1 MHGPVGGS
9 RLAKKRPFPLLLRLR
24 RVSCVPARRC
34 LWCVVRISRPLFSS
48 ARLGIFYITL
58 PAQVCPLASEN
69 PIHFWWLVSVWR
81 RRQLHSPPSQSV
93 LWMLMTFR
101 YSAGNLSGGSPFLQ
115 RLAVSTLRGDQEV
128 GHVKLVKVKSP
139 RAISYGLC
147 CL

>member
-24 RVSCVPARRC
+24 RVSCVPASLSMVC
-34 LWCVVRISRPLFSS
+34 CGANFLGPFSS

-58 PAQVCPLASEN
+58 PAQVCPPASEN
-69 PIHFWWLVSVWR
+69 PIHFWYG